1 MVFRSVLLLPDFLN
15 LITTKLDLN
24 ELIIGCKKNDRK
36 AQKAMVDHFG
46 KYLFA
51 ISRRYMRDDEESKD
65 VLQDSFVS
73 IFNNIHEFRSD
84 AKALKSWIRQIT
96 INSALQRIRKTYRT
110 REVMPENQIDDRN
123 EMPEVY
129 GKMGADEIMV
139 LIDELPPMYAQVFNM
154 HVIDGFTHKDIA
166 QEMGVQESTSR
177 AMLTRA
183 KKMLREKILAIHKK
197 AI

>member
-1 MVFRSVLLLPDFLN
+1 M
-15 LITTKLDLN
+15 
-24 ELIIGCKKNDRK
+24 IIGCKSNDRK
-36 AQKAMVDHFG
+36 AQKALVDHFG

-51 ISRRYMRDDEESKD
+51 ISRRYMRDDEEAKD

-96 INSALQRIRKTYRT
+96 INSALQRIRKTYRSK
-110 REVMPENQIDDRN
+110 EVMPEVQIDDRN

-129 GKMGADEIMV
+129 AKMGVDEILA

-154 HVIDGFTHKDIA
+154 FVIDGYTHKDIA
-166 QEMGVQESTSR
+166 QEMGLQESTSR

-183 KKMLREKILAIHKK
+183 KKMLREKLYKIHKR

>member
-1 MVFRSVLLLPDFLN
+1 M
-15 LITTKLDLN
+15 DLN
-24 ELIIGCKKNDRK
+24 ELIIGCKDNNRK
-36 AQKAMVDHFG
+36 AQKAFVDHFG

-51 ISRRYMRDDEESKD
+51 ISRRYMRDDEEAKD

-110 REVMPENQIDDRN
+110 REVMPENQIDDRD

-129 GKMGADEIMV
+129 SKMGADDIMA
-139 LIDELPPMYAQVFNM
+139 LIDKLPPMYAQVFNM
-154 HVIDGFTHKDIA
+154 YVIDGFTHKDISL
-166 QEMGVQESTSR
+166 ELGVQESSSR
-177 AMLTRA
+177 AILTRA
-183 KKMLREKILAIHKK
+183 KKMLREKLYELHKK

>member
-1 MVFRSVLLLPDFLN
+1 M
-15 LITTKLDLN
+15 
-24 ELIIGCKKNDRK
+24 IIGCKSNDRK
-36 AQKAMVDHFG
+36 AQKALVDHFG

-51 ISRRYMRDDEESKD
+51 ISRRYMRDDEEAKD

-96 INSALQRIRKTYRT
+96 INSALQRIRKTYRSKD
-110 REVMPENQIDDRN
+110 VMPEVQIDDRN

-129 GKMGADEIMV
+129 AKMGVDEILA

-154 HVIDGFTHKDIA
+154 FVIDGYTHKDIA
-166 QEMGVQESTSR
+166 QEMGLQESTSR

-183 KKMLREKILAIHKK
+183 KKMLREKLYKIHKR